1 MHPVA
6 SRKGWQ
12 SRATTRTTLLGHQ
25 VLLESP
31 CRAGLQAET
40 VTLDNTNLPLRS
52 NQTTSFNF
60 PPGIRWVHF
69 AFSKIETNNFWK
81 RGWLS
86 ITGTL
91 QERNHR
97 LISWP
102 RDRREKEI
110 MTSKSK
116 VFYIRSLCTNRNR
129 KFPFGVSSRIRII
142 TGWSVPNWWL
152 CEECKTRVESVKE
165 LESAWFD
172 AYVRTI
178 FGPFQRTFTDK
189 GNISN
194 SQIF

>member
-1 MHPVA
+1 M
-6 SRKGWQ
+6 
-12 SRATTRTTLLGHQ
+12 
-25 VLLESP
+25 P
-31 CRAGLQAET
+31 CRTAGWNRNT
-40 VTLDNTNLPLRS
+40 CLDNTNLPLRS
-52 NQTTSFNF
+52 NQATSFNF
-60 PPGIRWVHF
+60 PPGLRWVHF

-86 ITGTL
+86 VTGTL

-102 RDRREKEI
+102 RNRCEKEI
-110 MTSKSK
+110 MASKSK
-116 VFYIRSLCTNRNR
+116 VSYIRSLCTNRNR

-152 CEECKTRVESVKE
+152 CEECKTRIESVKE